1 MRESQL
7 PEKNPKKQF
16 KFPSRIFIDTKIETI
31 RFIPSKMSILNYHSD
46 LLVRKQFR
54 VIYVLC

>member
-1 MRESQL
+1 MRESYL
-7 PEKNPKKQF
+7 SEKNPKEQF
-16 KFPSRIFIDTKIETI
+16 KFWSRIFMDTKTETI

-54 VIYVLC
+54 RVK